1 MKKINKKS
9 VRLRQL
15 AYEEVRSAIL
25 KGNLKPG
32 DPLVEMDLSER
43 LGVSRTPLREAMALL
58 EHEGLI
64 ETIPYKGT
72 FIASLDRKEV
82 EDLYDLR
89 MVLEIRALELA
100 IGKIPYETLKHLEQE
115 IELSDRQEDNWLP
128 ILTTG
133 NKLHALIAHYS
144 GNKTLENLIIMFTER
159 IHQYFAVNKIVFD
172 AEHLKQETKEHRNI
186 VRALMEGDPQKAR
199 EIMKIHLDNSYQ
211 RTVKFF

>member
-1 MKKINKKS
+1 MDEKSENAVKKINKKS

-115 IELSDRQEDNWLP
+115 IGR
-128 ILTTG
+128 
-133 NKLHALIAHYS
+133 IAK
-144 GNKTLENLIIMFTER
+144 KTIGCR
-159 IHQYFAVNKIVFD
+159 
-172 AEHLKQETKEHRNI
+172 
-186 VRALMEGDPQKAR
+186 
-199 EIMKIHLDNSYQ
+199 S
-211 RTVKFF
+211 